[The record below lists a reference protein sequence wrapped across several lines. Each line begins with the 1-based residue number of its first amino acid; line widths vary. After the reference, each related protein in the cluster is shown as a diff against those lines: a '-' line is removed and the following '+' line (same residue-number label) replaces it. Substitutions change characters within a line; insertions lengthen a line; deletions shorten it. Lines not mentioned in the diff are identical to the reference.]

1 VTAPVLPHR
10 GSIANPPPAVVSG
23 QAGEGGRTRRA
34 DFRQAI
40 ERSLLI
46 VGQQMTAQVYGLDR
60 DSMRF
65 KTPRVLRLYKR
76 ELDAMTVDEIE
87 SALLG
92 HNAWM
97 WEPLGDE
104 AAQAPTA
111 ATGLEAW
118 LP

>member
-1 VTAPVLPHR
+1 MTAPVLPHR
-10 GSIANPPPAVVSG
+10 GSIANPQPAVVSG
-23 QAGEGGRTRRA
+23 QAGDGGRSWDVA
-34 DFRQAI
+34 FREAI
-40 ERSLLI
+40 DRSLRLI
-46 VGQQMTAQVYGLDR
+46 GQQMTAQVYGLGR

-92 HNAWM
+92 HDAWM

-104 AAQAPTA
+104 PAQAPTG
-111 ATGLEAW
+111 ATGLGAW